1 MDRGAWQ
8 STFHGAA
15 RVGHD
20 LTTKP
25 LIVQLFTHQDRVG
38 TSSSL
43 HVELETGS
51 STDFFFLMQ
60 NTEKRVKVIWGRRE
74 ERDWAEMLFEERM
87 DTKMFKLTK
96 NIKKGNELQTGSI
109 QRQLTS
115 PCWSKPAGNQ
125 I

>member
-1 MDRGAWQ
+1 MDRGAWRA
-8 STFHGAA
+8 TVHGAA

-20 LTTKP
+20 LKTKP
-25 LIVQLFTHQDRVG
+25 LIVQLFTPQGRVA

-51 STDFFFLMQ
+51 STDFFFFLMQ
-60 NTEKRVKVIWGRRE
+60 NTEKRVKVIGARRE

-96 NIKKGNELQTGSI
+96 NIKKGHELQTGSI
-109 QRQLTS
+109 QRKLS
-115 PCWSKPAGNQ
+115 LPM
-125 I
+125 

>member
-8 STFHGAA
+8 AAVHGAE

-51 STDFFFLMQ
+51 STDFFFFFNAKHRNEGKSHLGQ
-60 NTEKRVKVIWGRRE
+60 KGRERLGRNVI
-74 ERDWAEMLFEERM
+74 
-87 DTKMFKLTK
+87 
-96 NIKKGNELQTGSI
+96 
-109 QRQLTS
+109 
-115 PCWSKPAGNQ
+115 
-125 I
+125 